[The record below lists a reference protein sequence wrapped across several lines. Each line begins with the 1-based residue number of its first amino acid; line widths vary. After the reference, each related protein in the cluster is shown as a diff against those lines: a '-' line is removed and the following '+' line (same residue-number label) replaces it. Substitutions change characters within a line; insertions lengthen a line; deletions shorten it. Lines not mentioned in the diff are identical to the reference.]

1 MRIRNI
7 FFTLLIV
14 LVGAFTWWV
23 QKLAEELDVEPMA
36 ETEIRDFYVVDYEIA
51 VTDEDGRI
59 KYEHYGERLDHW
71 KKSEELFVENP
82 RFTLHQA
89 DTPPFYIRA
98 ERGKVDG
105 DGKKAYLLGEVVLD
119 REAFGQQDSIH
130 AVTSDLTLWPETQQG
145 HTDKKA
151 RAEGKRYKAEG
162 VGMTIDLLAGTLE
175 LHSKARG
182 TYVP

>member
-1 MRIRNI
+1 MSIRNI
-7 FFTLLIV
+7 LLTALV
-14 LVGAFTWWV
+14 LLVAAFTWWV
-23 QKLAEELDVEPMA
+23 QKLADELN
-36 ETEIRDFYVVDYEIA
+36 TEVVPESEIQDFFIIDYEIA
-51 VTDEDGRI
+51 VTDEEGKI

-82 RFTLHQA
+82 RFTFHQG
-89 DTPPFYIRA
+89 DTPPFYIQA

-105 DGKKAYLLGEVVLD
+105 DGKTAYLLGEVILD
-119 REAFGQQDSIH
+119 REAYGQQDSIH
-130 AVTSDLTLWPETQQG
+130 AVTHDLTLWPETQRG
-145 HTDKKA
+145 HTDEKA
-151 RAEGKRYKAEG
+151 TAEGQRYRAEG

>member
-1 MRIRNI
+1 MSLRNL
-7 FFTLLIV
+7 FFTV
-14 LVGAFTWWV
+14 LVLLVAAFTWWV
-23 QKLAEELDVEPMA
+23 QELARELENIPVA
-36 ETEIRDFYVVDYEIA
+36 ESEIRDLYVLDYEIA

-71 KKSEELFVENP
+71 KKSEEVFVENP
-82 RFTLHQA
+82 RFTFHQGDA
-89 DTPPFYIRA
+89 PPYYITA

-105 DGKKAYLLGEVVLD
+105 DGKTAYLLGEVVLD

-130 AVTSDLTLWPETQQG
+130 AVTRDLTLWPETQRA
-145 HTDKKA
+145 HTDEKA
-151 RAEGKRYKAEG
+151 MAEGKRYKAEG
-162 VGMTIDLLAGTLE
+162 VGMTIDLVAGTLE